1 MWFAVHILIGHSDAQ
16 SISDEIVVE
25 ENVCV
30 VECDT
35 AADAERLGME
45 IAGEYAAT
53 KISYLDPR
61 PSKIEPLGVRRIV
74 EISNP
79 DLQADTPPRHK
90 TEITYEV
97 MKFANRQDVENY
109 RQGRSINATF
119 WNEPE

>member
-1 MWFAVHILIGHSDAQ
+1 MWFAVHILIGHSDAE
-16 SISDEIVVE
+16 SDSEEIVVE

-30 VECDT
+30 VECET

-45 IAGEYAAT
+45 LAGQYART

-61 PSKIEPLGVRRIV
+61 PSNIEPLGVRRVV

-79 DLQADTPPRHK
+79 DLGADTPPQHQ

-97 MKFANRQDVENY
+97 LKFANRRDVENY
-109 RQGRSINATF
+109 RNGISVKAAF
-119 WNEPE
+119 WREPK

>member
-1 MWFAVHILIGHSDAQ
+1 MWFAVHILVGHSDAE

-30 VECDT
+30 LECDT
-35 AADAERLGME
+35 AGDAERLGLE
-45 IAGEYAAT
+45 IAARYART

-79 DLQADTPPRHK
+79 DLGADTPPKHE
-90 TEITYEV
+90 TEITYQI
-97 MKFANRQDVENY
+97 MKFASRRDVENY
-109 RQGRSINATF
+109 RQGISISATF
-119 WNEPE
+119 WKEPA